1 MRYDHLLLARLINF
15 SKYFIGCF
23 FNLLILFFLK
33 KKNSM
38 NLQFNLPFA
47 VRYPESSSAIHR
59 SSLLVA
65 NSASIKSITGIA
77 INDNKI

>member
-1 MRYDHLLLARLINF
+1 
-15 SKYFIGCF
+15 
-23 FNLLILFFLK
+23 
-33 KKNSM
+33 M

-65 NSASIKSITGIA
+65 KSACIKSIPGIA